1 MPNPNQDTQRASNV
15 VNIKATEASQI
26 MSNIRDLRQRILAA
40 WHERGVTLTSEERRE
55 LKSEITYTCELLTV
69 LTSRD

>member
-1 MPNPNQDTQRASNV
+1 MPNSNRDTQRASNV
-15 VNIKATEASQI
+15 VNISATEASRI
-26 MSNIRDLRQRILAA
+26 KSDIRDLRQRILTA